1 MAEDKPTRSAPPGR
15 RRDTGLGV
23 GLGLGAA
30 LVFLVA
36 LVPHG
41 VYFFL
46 LPVVVAG
53 GSWRRQAWLLAF
65 LRGLTMGMGLTVL
78 LLLGIGTLAGL
89 GRK

>member
-1 MAEDKPTRSAPPGR
+1 M
-15 RRDTGLGV
+15 
-23 GLGLGAA
+23 GAA

-36 LVPHG
+36 LAPHG

-53 GSWRRQAWLLAF
+53 GSWRRQGWLLAF
-65 LRGLTMGMGLTVL
+65 LRGLGLGMVLTMLLTLGLGV
-78 LLLGIGTLAGL
+78 LAGL